1 MTGILKLMESHGYI
15 RRESVKEG
23 CQTETNC
30 PDCEGRRD
38 TVEDSGADS
47 EDRGEIAGRN
57 PQENVTTCKQILWQM
72 FHNISEMNEEEN
84 KKDE

>member
-15 RRESVKEG
+15 RRESVKRDARLKRIVPTAKAEEIRPTILEQIQKTEAKLLEG
-23 CQTETNC
+23 
-30 PDCEGRRD
+30 
-38 TVEDSGADS
+38 
-47 EDRGEIAGRN
+47 I
-57 PQENVTTCKQILWQM
+57 PQENVTICKQILWQM